1 MSNKIIIPAMVGA
14 GIGFLNKKTGQGAVA
29 GGLAGIGVGIVMNIL
44 RGDPGLAAPAGIGMH
59 LRRSQQDRE
68 QRLPD
73 FDLSTIPP
81 YTGRV
86 KYY

>member
-1 MSNKIIIPAMVGA
+1 MNNKILIPALVGA
-14 GIGFLNKKTGQGAVA
+14 GIGYLNKKTGQGTVV

-44 RGDPGLAAPAGIGMH
+44 GGDPGLASPAGIGMQ
-59 LRRSQQDRE
+59 LRRSQLDRE
-68 QRLPD
+68 ARLPD
-73 FDLSTIPP
+73 LDFSAIPP